1 MYDDLLIEYKVYQT
15 THEMWQ
21 ALKEKYGGL
30 LATKLRELVLKF
42 ENYNMRPNHTMKQ
55 HLKDMKIMIRELKT
69 SIHIFIDEQ
78 KVEVVI
84 KSLPKS

>member
-1 MYDDLLIEYKVYQT
+1 MG
-15 THEMWQ
+15 
-21 ALKEKYGGL
+21 KEKYGGL

-42 ENYNMRPNHTMKQ
+42 ENYNMQPNHTMKQ
-55 HLKDMKIMIRELKT
+55 HLRKMKRMIRELKT
-69 SIHIFIDEQ
+69 SIHVFIDEQ